1 MTAPPVM
8 PVHFGSPADTE
19 RRQVETWLST
29 YISRPHEQLGRRGP
43 VCPYVPPARRAGL
56 VRLLAATWQPTPGS
70 EATQVRI
77 VLEAAVDQFAAQPW
91 PPQSPHLHCLVVL
104 LGQLRIQQWP
114 LLDAAHAQVKA
125 AVMERGLML
134 GQFHPRCPAPAAHNP
149 ELPVNRSPLPLVVVR
164 RMASHDHL
172 FAATPGHLDSY
183 RRHFPQQPVQKGPGA
198 PRSPS
203 ALPPG

>member
-8 PVHFGSPADTE
+8 AVRFGSPADSE
-19 RRQVETWLST
+19 RRHVETWLST

-43 VCPYVPPARRAGL
+43 VCPYVAPARRAGL

-70 EATQVRI
+70 EATQVRA
-77 VLEAAVDQFAAQPW
+77 VLEAAVDQFTAHPW

-104 LGQLRIQQWP
+104 LGQLHAEQWP

-149 ELPVNRSPLPLVVVR
+149 AFPVNRAPLPLVVVR
-164 RMASHDHL
+164 RMATHDHL

-183 RRHFPQQPVQKGPGA
+183 RRHFPQQPVPSPGTA
-198 PRSPS
+198 RSPS
-203 ALPPG
+203 AFPPG